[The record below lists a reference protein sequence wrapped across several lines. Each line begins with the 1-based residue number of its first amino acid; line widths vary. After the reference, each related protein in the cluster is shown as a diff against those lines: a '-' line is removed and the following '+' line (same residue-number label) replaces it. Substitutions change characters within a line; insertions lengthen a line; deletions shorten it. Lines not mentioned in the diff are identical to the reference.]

1 VLDQTMLGQVAFNI
15 VSYAAILIML
25 SIGLQLV
32 AGLLGVI
39 NVAHGE
45 LVLIG
50 AYGAFALTLAG
61 GNIWFGLIAV
71 PLAGGLVALAMDRGL
86 LRYLYSRPV
95 ESLIMTWALSIF
107 IRQGIQFIFGAYPH
121 SVPDPIAGTFSVFG
135 LLLPRWRLL
144 IIAIGVVT
152 LLGVQGLLH
161 RTSLGLQLRAA
172 VANRDLA
179 LSMGINVDRLYSLT
193 FVGAAMLAGLA
204 GFLLAPI
211 TSITPQLGIGYL
223 LPAFFVVVLAGFGS
237 ILGLIIGAGIIG
249 GLQTVLSLAID
260 PVMGQ
265 ILVLI
270 FAFFFIQKRSR
281 DAVTA
286 AV

>member
-1 VLDQTMLGQVAFNI
+1 MLDPTVVGQVAFNI
-15 VSYAAILIML
+15 VSYAAILIVL

-50 AYGAFALTLAG
+50 AYGAFALTLADA
-61 GNIWFGLIAV
+61 NLWFGLLVV
-71 PLAGGLVALAMDRGL
+71 PLAAGLVAFAMDRGL
-86 LRYLYSRPV
+86 LRFLYSRPV

-107 IRQGIQFIFGAYPH
+107 IRQGIQFLFGAYPH
-121 SVPDPIAGTFSVFG
+121 SVADPIAGTFSVFG

-144 IIAIGVVT
+144 IVVIGALT
-152 LLGVQGLLH
+152 LVGVQLLLH
-161 RTSLGLQLRAA
+161 RTSIGLQLRAA

-179 LSMGINVDRLYSLT
+179 LSMGVNVDRLYSMT

-204 GFLLAPI
+204 GYLLAPI

-237 ILGLIIGAGIIG
+237 ILGLIVGAAIIG
-249 GLQTVLSLAID
+249 GLQTVLSLLLD

-270 FAFFFIQKRSR
+270 FAFLFIQKRSR
-281 DAVTA
+281 DALITTV
-286 AV
+286 

>member
-1 VLDQTMLGQVAFNI
+1 VVDHLAIAQVAFNI
-15 VSYAAILIML
+15 LSYAAILVML

-45 LVLIG
+45 LVLVG
-50 AYGAFALTLAG
+50 AYGAFAITLASG
-61 GNIWFGLIAV
+61 SLWLGLVAV
-71 PLAGGLVALAMDRGL
+71 PLAAGLVAFLMDRGL
-86 LRYLYSRPV
+86 LRFLYTRPV
-95 ESLIMTWALSIF
+95 ESLIMTWALSLF
-107 IRQGIQFIFGAYPH
+107 IRQAIQFIFGAYPQ
-121 SVPDPIAGTFSVFG
+121 SVPDPLAGTVNAFG

-144 IIAIGVVT
+144 IVGLGALT
-152 LLGVQGLLH
+152 LVGIQALLY
-161 RTSLGLQLRAA
+161 RTSLGLQIRAA

-179 LSMGINVDRLYSLT
+179 LCMGINVDRLFSMT

-204 GFLLAPI
+204 GLLLAPI

-237 ILGLIIGAGIIG
+237 IPGLVLGAAIIG
-249 GLQTVLSLAID
+249 GLQTLLSLLLD
-260 PVMGQ
+260 PVTGQ
-265 ILVLI
+265 ILVMI

-281 DAVTA
+281 ESVVVAV
-286 AV
+286 